1 MNGGTLY
8 DKLKKSKLTEEEVAN
23 VIRQV
28 TEAIDYLHDLGIAH
42 RDLKPENIVIS
53 NVSASLSRIFIN
65 SVTSGGQPCAT
76 KEEKH
81 IVEPSTMWPLRS

>member
-8 DKLKKSKLTEEEVAN
+8 DKLKKSKLTEDEVAS

-53 NVSASLSRIFIN
+53 NVKTIIFRIFIN
-65 SVTSGGQPCAT
+65 SATLDGQPCAT

-81 IVEPSTMWPLRS
+81 IVEHSIMWHLRS

>member
-1 MNGGTLY
+1 M
-8 DKLKKSKLTEEEVAN
+8 
-23 VIRQV
+23 

-53 NVSASLSRIFIN
+53 NVLTIIFRIFIN
-65 SVTSGGQPCAT
+65 SVTLGGQPCAT

-81 IVEPSTMWPLRS
+81 IVELSIMWHHRS